1 MPAAPE
7 QAAPQP
13 APSPTRTTPPPAKT
27 TAPLKTPTPAPPKA
41 TSTPLPEVTKTRTTK
56 TTKVTKDKDV
66 AAPSSIALTLHTS
79 KGGAQISSLV
89 NLELEGRAPLRTKS
103 GNSLGSLKE
112 YCLKWNAAD
121 VMDTASSGKQK
132 APTGTQALAASSP
145 LEIPAKPRAIASKL
159 FNIQQRLF
167 LVSDIST
174 VSISSHI
181 SPVP

>member
-1 MPAAPE
+1 MP
-7 QAAPQP
+7 
-13 APSPTRTTPPPAKT
+13 TPP
-27 TAPLKTPTPAPPKA
+27 
-41 TSTPLPEVTKTRTTK
+41 PEVTKTRTTN

-66 AAPSSIALTLHTS
+66 AAPSNTALTLHTS
-79 KGGAQISSLV
+79 KGVARISSLV
-89 NLELEGRAPLRTKS
+89 NPELEGHAPLRTKS

-132 APTGTQALAASSP
+132 APVETQALATGSP
-145 LEIPAKPRAIASKL
+145 LEIPAKPRSIASEL

-167 LVSDIST
+167 LVSDVST

-181 SPVP
+181 SLVPENAGCPGYGLPGFSYISF